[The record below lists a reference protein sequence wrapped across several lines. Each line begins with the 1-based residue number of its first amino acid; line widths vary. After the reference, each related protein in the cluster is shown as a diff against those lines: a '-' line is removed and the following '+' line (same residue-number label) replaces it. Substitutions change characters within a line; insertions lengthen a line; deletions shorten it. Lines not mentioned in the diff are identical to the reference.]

1 MPDLSAPALC
11 GPRSSGGP
19 WARQRTRTHSA
30 PKAVQVDVLQSG
42 MAEQHRKKPKVTLTL
57 DPEVRAAADQLLTEL
72 PGKMSLSA
80 LVDELLRDF
89 VTTVGPMVKQVIE
102 ASPLD
107 RVNTLHQLA
116 GQQMLSF
123 GEEVAKTVHLAQL
136 LADKPELVKGITEE
150 DLARAVD
157 AVRRSRE

>member
-1 MPDLSAPALC
+1 MS
-11 GPRSSGGP
+11 
-19 WARQRTRTHSA
+19 
-30 PKAVQVDVLQSG
+30 VLQSG
-42 MAEQHRKKPKVTLTL
+42 MAEQYRKKPKVTLTL
-57 DPEVRAAADQLLTEL
+57 DPEVRAAADQLLSEL

-80 LVDELLRDF
+80 LVDELLREF

-123 GEEVAKTVHLAQL
+123 GEEVSKTVHLAQL
-136 LADKPELVKGITEE
+136 LADKPELVQGITEE

-157 AVRRSRE
+157 AVRRSKE